1 MKVTYG
7 LCGCLKIMSSNI
19 HGISNDVNDDWDDII
34 CPVSRKHVVIP
45 ALLSDGVTYDMFSL
59 LKHRYDGSNG
69 DNLKSPV
76 TGFECKEQPILE
88 KSLFEIMNKNS
99 SIEKLRIEIGSEFE
113 FSNSSL
119 YNCIQYLCNEYM
131 HDSIIKFYGVPNTW
145 NVSGVTSL
153 MNTLSVFNNA
163 DTFDYDISSWDLSNI
178 NKSGVGY
185 FTNVLAG
192 NYMMDN
198 EFAKNLNDEQYE
210 LLLKSIDTNET
221 QKTMKPRIRRQ
232 MLKERYEKDL
242 KDLEDLNVGPI
253 QMDTRSKVRERMA
266 NAAVKRMNTNR
277 TT

>member
-1 MKVTYG
+1 M
-7 LCGCLKIMSSNI
+7 
-19 HGISNDVNDDWDDII
+19 
-34 CPVSRKHVVIP
+34 
-45 ALLSDGVTYDMFSL
+45 
-59 LKHRYDGSNG
+59 
-69 DNLKSPV
+69 
-76 TGFECKEQPILE
+76 
-88 KSLFEIMNKNS
+88 
-99 SIEKLRIEIGSEFE
+99 
-113 FSNSSL
+113 
-119 YNCIQYLCNEYM
+119 
-131 HDSIIKFYGVPNTW
+131 
-145 NVSGVTSL
+145 
-153 MNTLSVFNNA
+153 
-163 DTFDYDISSWDLSNI
+163 SNI

-242 KDLEDLNVGPI
+242 EDLNVGPI

>member
-1 MKVTYG
+1 M
-7 LCGCLKIMSSNI
+7 
-19 HGISNDVNDDWDDII
+19 
-34 CPVSRKHVVIP
+34 
-45 ALLSDGVTYDMFSL
+45 
-59 LKHRYDGSNG
+59 
-69 DNLKSPV
+69 
-76 TGFECKEQPILE
+76 
-88 KSLFEIMNKNS
+88 
-99 SIEKLRIEIGSEFE
+99 
-113 FSNSSL
+113 
-119 YNCIQYLCNEYM
+119 
-131 HDSIIKFYGVPNTW
+131 
-145 NVSGVTSL
+145 SGVTSL

-221 QKTMKPRIRRQ
+221 QKTMKPRIQKQ
-232 MLKERYEKDL
+232 MLKERYEKDM
-242 KDLEDLNVGPI
+242 KDLENLNVGPI